1 MNVTTRPTPSTRL
14 LLPTVLGAQLV
25 TPLAIAGTAL
35 TLPDVADDLGTTPF
49 WLQGVVNGFNVA
61 FALGTLLFGAR
72 VQRHGPL
79 PVLLFGS
86 VLAGLGALL
95 SAVTWALPVL
105 DLARLAAGLGSGAV
119 IVGSSAML
127 SSSYAGAARTRAFAA
142 FGTAN
147 GIGLAFGPSVS
158 GLLVA
163 VGGWRLVFSLH
174 ALVLVAVVAA
184 LSRLQDGR
192 RPGSEAGGDPGADDA
207 GPDARRL
214 LDLRPLRVPRFVALC
229 LVPVAASFGFVTLL
243 TYLPNAL
250 NAVSEVGPAHAGLLM
265 LGGTVPVLVG
275 PPLAAS
281 LTTRVDGDVVLA
293 VALLLLAGGVASVVS
308 LDVGHSATTVL
319 PGLVAAGLGFG
330 LTAGLVDGLAL
341 AALPARLAGA
351 GAGLLN
357 FFRIGSEALAVA
369 AYAAVLSALVRKGV
383 DGVALAEQVAAGGRG
398 DPHAYAEA
406 LHVVVLASAGVVL
419 VSGTGFVLLR
429 RRRASVTTD
438 EAGVT
443 G

>member
-1 MNVTTRPTPSTRL
+1 MNVSTHSSRSARRI

-35 TLPDVADDLGTTPF
+35 TLPNVADDLGTAPF

-72 VQRHGPL
+72 VRRHGPL
-79 PVLLFGS
+79 AVLRFGS
-86 VLAGLGALL
+86 VLAALGALL
-95 SAVTWALPVL
+95 SVVAWSLPVL
-105 DLARLAAGLGSGAV
+105 DVARLAAGLGSGAV
-119 IVGSSAML
+119 IVGSSALL
-127 SSSYAGAARTRAFAA
+127 SSRYDGAARTRAFAA

-163 VGGWRLVFSLH
+163 VGGWRSVFALH
-174 ALVLVAVVAA
+174 ALVLLAVVVT
-184 LSRLQDGR
+184 LSRLH
-192 RPGSEAGGDPGADDA
+192 DA
-207 GPDARRL
+207 PRSDAAPGPDHTGAEPGVGRL

-250 NAVSEVGPAHAGLLM
+250 NAVSAVGPAHAGLLM
-265 LGGTVPVLVG
+265 LAGTVPVLVG

-281 LTTRVDGDVVLA
+281 LAARVHGDLVL
-293 VALLLLAGGVASVVS
+293 VAATALLAGGVASITV
-308 LDVGHSATTVL
+308 LDVETSVLRVL
-319 PGLVAAGLGFG
+319 PGLVATGLGFG

-369 AYAAVLSALVRKGV
+369 AYAGALAMLVRRDVVGTT
-383 DGVALAEQVAAGGRG
+383 LAERVAAGGRG
-398 DPHAYAEA
+398 DPNAYADA
-406 LHVVVLASAGVVL
+406 LHVVVLGAAGVVL
-419 VSGTGFVLLR
+419 AAGVGFALLR
-429 RRRASVTTD
+429 RRPVPTSHHEASATP
-438 EAGVT
+438 
-443 G
+443 